1 MSNKVRFRLQ
11 TQKNKWIN
19 QIYDKVIAWRVQ
31 DRMDKMSMNQ
41 AGNQAKVFIWG
52 CFKNFCVSNTHVY
65 VEGGFAGLTR
75 FCLW

>member
-52 CFKNFCVSNTHVY
+52 VF
-65 VEGGFAGLTR
+65 
-75 FCLW
+75 